1 MQKLAQLDGVRLFD
15 SLTLSQKFEL
25 MRGLQIRYYSQEQ
38 MIVRQGETG
47 SEFFIIVQGQVQ
59 CGKNSA
65 GGFVPVRTLGK
76 GAHFGEVALLNN
88 VKRTM
93 TVRALDEVRLLCID
107 KEAFMSVADCI
118 RKGLKLDYER
128 DRKTYI

>member
-1 MQKLAQLDGVRLFD
+1 M
-15 SLTLSQKFEL
+15 
-25 MRGLQIRYYSQEQ
+25 
-38 MIVRQGETG
+38 RQGETG

-65 GGFVPVRTLGK
+65 SSFVPVRTLSK

-88 VKRTM
+88 GKRTM

-118 RKGLKLDYER
+118 RKSLKCDYER
-128 DRKTYI
+128 DRKTYN